1 MKVNRLLFKVHRFIS
16 WLLVPFM
23 IIVAV
28 SGYAYVRKVK
38 FLHRGLAFQ
47 LHDTLDLPLFL
58 LIVAHVV
65 LAARF
70 ELMRFKVKGRIVDGL
85 LLVLGIVLGLAVI
98 YVDTR
103 FPR

>member
-1 MKVNRLLFKVHRFIS
+1 MKVNRLLYKVHRFIS
-16 WLLVPFM
+16 WLLVPLM
-23 IIVAV
+23 IVVVV

-38 FLHRGLAFQ
+38 FLNRGSAFY
-47 LHDTLDLPLFL
+47 LHDTLDLPLML

-70 ELMRFKVKGRIVDGL
+70 ELMRFKIKGRIVDGL
-85 LLVLGIVLGLAVI
+85 LLVLGIVLGLTAI

>member
-1 MKVNRLLFKVHRFIS
+1 MKVNRLLFRVHRWIS
-16 WLLVPFM
+16 WALVPLM

-28 SGYAYVRKVK
+28 SGYAYVRKVQ

-58 LIVAHVV
+58 LIVAHVM

-85 LLVLGIVLGLAVI
+85 LLVLGIVLGLTAI

>member
-1 MKVNRLLFKVHRFIS
+1 MKVNRFLYKVHRWVS
-16 WLLVPFM
+16 WALVPLM
-23 IIVAV
+23 IIVVV

-38 FLHRGLAFQ
+38 FLQRGLAFR
-47 LHDTLDLPLFL
+47 LHDVLDLPLIL

-70 ELMRFKVKGRIVDGL
+70 ELMRFKIKGRIVDGL

-98 YVDTR
+98 YMDTR